1 MLTSD
6 FDFHLPDELIA
17 QHPATRGESRLLD
30 TRAEGAERH
39 RGIADLADLLDPGDL
54 LIAND
59 TKVIPA
65 RLYARRQPGGGKTE
79 ILLVEKVDTCRW
91 QALLRPGRRAK
102 PGTLLRLAP
111 GLDAEVQAKEDDGRH
126 LLLFNQAVE
135 PFLDTL
141 GHVPLPPYIKRP
153 DQAADR
159 DSYQTVFARQPGA
172 IAAPTAGLHFTPELL
187 QTLAGR
193 GIDRATITLHVG
205 IGTFKPVT
213 ATLLHEHRMEVERYA
228 VPATTAAAIEATRQR
243 GGRVIAIGTTVV
255 RCLESVA
262 RETGTVHPG
271 PGRTGLFITPG
282 YRFRAIDLLLTNFH
296 LPCSTLLML
305 VSALAGQEKVQRAY
319 QEAIR
324 QRYRFYSYGDAML
337 LERGEPGG

>member
-1 MLTSD
+1 MLTTE

-30 TRAEGAERH
+30 TRARAKGRH
-39 RGIADLADLLDPGDL
+39 RGVADLAALLNPGDL

-79 ILLVEKVDTCRW
+79 ILLVEKVDTRSW

-102 PGTLLRLAP
+102 PGTRLLLAP
-111 GLDAEVQAKEDDGRH
+111 DLEAEVCAKEEDGRH

-153 DQAADR
+153 DQATDR
-159 DSYQTVFARQPGA
+159 DSYQTIFAKQPGA

-187 QTLAGR
+187 QTLAER
-193 GIDRATITLHVG
+193 GIERATITLHVG

-213 ATLLHEHRMEVERYA
+213 ATLLHEHKMDIERYE
-228 VPATTAAAIEATRQR
+228 VPAATAAAIQATQQR
-243 GGRVIAIGTTVV
+243 RGRVVAVGTTVV

-262 RETGTVHPG
+262 RETGVVSPG
-271 PGRTGLFITPG
+271 PGSTDLFITPG
-282 YRFRAIDLLLTNFH
+282 FRFRVVDLLLTNFH

-305 VSALAGQEKVQRAY
+305 VSALAGQEKVKQAY
-319 QEAIR
+319 EEAIR
-324 QRYRFYSYGDAML
+324 KRYRFYSYGDAML
-337 LERGEPGG
+337 LEREETGA